1 MPSSIE
7 FIVYLEDP
15 GVDVEVV
22 RDEFCKLLKE
32 IILIVNVVSTNWYR
46 DISHLKDSLS
56 T

>member
-1 MPSSIE
+1 MSSTIE

-22 RDEFCKLLKE
+22 RDEFRKLLKE
-32 IILIVNVVSTNWYR
+32 IILIVDVVSTNWYR
-46 DISHLKDSLS
+46 NISYLKDSLS

>member
-1 MPSSIE
+1 MSSSVE

-15 GVDVEVV
+15 RVDVEVV

-32 IILIVNVVSTNWYR
+32 IILIIDVVSTNWYR
-46 DISHLKDSLS
+46 NISHLEYSLG